1 MNIDDFIT
9 VSMNFY
15 VFDEMCTY
23 LQGIFESML
32 NEILKTSAAD
42 SYLFAALVVS
52 SSKICSS
59 KSKLYLI

>member
-1 MNIDDFIT
+1 MNIGDFIT
-9 VSMNFY
+9 VSINFY

-42 SYLFAALVVS
+42 SYFSAALVVS
-52 SSKICSS
+52 SFENLQLKV
-59 KSKLYLI
+59 